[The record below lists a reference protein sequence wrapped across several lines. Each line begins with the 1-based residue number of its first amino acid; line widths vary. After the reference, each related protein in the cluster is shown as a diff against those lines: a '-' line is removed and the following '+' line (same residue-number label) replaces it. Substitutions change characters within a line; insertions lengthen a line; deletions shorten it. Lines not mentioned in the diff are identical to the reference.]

1 MRKLITDD
9 SIQCL
14 DFFSQIL
21 CLNVCAR
28 VVTDCSAKPGKCILV
43 RRREAGVQSS
53 EGASRGG
60 QSGGREA
67 GGKVV
72 RTNLGKQKSASF

>member
-1 MRKLITDD
+1 MFGFLFSNSLFK
-9 SIQCL
+9 CL
-14 DFFSQIL
+14 
-21 CLNVCAR
+21 CASGNR
-28 VVTDCSAKPGKCILV
+28 LFCKARQMHSCKKKRGRSSKF
-43 RRREAGVQSS
+43 S